1 MYQSNKI
8 MEIVGRIKKFFEE
21 QTFSGGFRK
30 RELVITT
37 QEQYPQDILIEFT
50 QDRIGLLNN
59 FNIGDEVKISI
70 NIRGREWI
78 NPEGVAKY
86 FNSIQG
92 WRIEA
97 MVGGVDT
104 STPPQAMPTAPS
116 FTPTESSDQ
125 DDLPF

>member
-1 MYQSNKI
+1 
-8 MEIVGRIKKFFEE
+8 MEISGRIKKLFET
-21 QTFSGGFRK
+21 QSFASGFRK

-50 QDRIGLLNN
+50 QDKIDALNSVDV
-59 FNIGDEVKISI
+59 GDEVKISI

-92 WRIEA
+92 WRLEKS
-97 MVGGVDT
+97 GN
-104 STPPQAMPTAPS
+104 TPQSINDYADLPPVSNDYLDGANEP
-116 FTPTESSDQ
+116 